1 MNDLAL
7 SRRAVTRALFLLP
20 AAAVPA
26 AAVAAPAFV
35 CSPASTSPEMA
46 AAITAFRAAQAAS
59 DRHGKLIED
68 PAWEALRQC
77 REAIPHRT
85 TASGFEYRG
94 AVRHMSTDRA
104 ADVGAAKT
112 AWRAATADLISED
125 YARTCAELRGL
136 IEWRE
141 AEEIRA
147 RHRLNINSI
156 VAESN
161 RLSDAS
167 VDALYDVE
175 NFAVA
180 TIADL
185 IAKVELIEETD
196 GQVDI
201 EVLLRDL
208 RRIAG
213 EVVA

>member
-1 MNDLAL
+1 
-7 SRRAVTRALFLLP
+7 
-20 AAAVPA
+20 
-26 AAVAAPAFV
+26 
-35 CSPASTSPEMA
+35 MA

-59 DRHGKLIED
+59 DRHGKVIED
-68 PAWEALRQC
+68 PAWEALRQS
-77 REAIPHRT
+77 RDAIPHRT

-94 AVRHMSTDRA
+94 TVRHMSTDRA
-104 ADVGAAKT
+104 SDVGAAQ
-112 AWRAATADLISED
+112 AARRAATGDLMSED

-141 AEEIRA
+141 AEEVRA

-156 VAESN
+156 AAESN

-167 VDALYDVE
+167 GDALYDVE
-175 NFAVA
+175 NFPVA

-208 RRIAG
+208 RRLAG
-213 EVVA
+213 EAAA